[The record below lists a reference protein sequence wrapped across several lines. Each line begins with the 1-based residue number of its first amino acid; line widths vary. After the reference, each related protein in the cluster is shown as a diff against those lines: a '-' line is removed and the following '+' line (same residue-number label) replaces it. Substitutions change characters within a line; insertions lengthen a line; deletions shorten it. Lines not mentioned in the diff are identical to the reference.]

1 MQSEIIEEMD
11 SVEVAKKTMIGD
23 LVQATIDELKAA
35 PDVWQKLSEN
45 KQAEVI
51 ERLTHRVVHNV
62 TQAVHIIASDDRP
75 TLRANLEQVTVK
87 AGVKAVLTLSKKD
100 PAALDLIEATGEDVL
115 IVLPH
120 LEQYADQ
127 EPGVYPDPDQP
138 GLDGL
143 DGETGAGGYGSVS
156 NGGHVPADA
165 AKIRELPDSEKAKA
179 AIFSDKELAKRDA
192 LLPEA
197 IELVVSSQRA
207 TISSVQ
213 RKFKIGYN
221 RAASLIDHMEK
232 LGVISEADS
241 NGRRTVMQQPGNAEG
256 VHGEVS
262 GKLPEG
268 FSEIVERVTTV
279 GAYGITMLKDYDGPQ
294 SRAIEKALIEEGI
307 VAEDHYNGARMVL
320 VDPPEEIH
328 ETQLQRA
335 ERLVVQTQDA
345 SDANVGNVGTYGP
358 GEIPVILAALEAK
371 GIVSKPDA
379 AGNRTVI
386 VGGDS

>member
-138 GLDGL
+138 GLEGL
-143 DGETGAGGYGSVS
+143 DGEQEAGGYANSFEYGDSVVS
-156 NGGHVPADA
+156 HTLDGGVVFQSDN
-165 AKIRELPDSEKAKA
+165 KRLEEL
-179 AIFSDKELAKRDA
+179 DK

-221 RAASLIDHMEK
+221 RAATLIDHMEK
-232 LGVISEADS
+232 LGVISEPDS
-241 NGRRTVMQQPGNAEG
+241 NGRRTVMQQRGNAEG
-256 VHGEVS
+256 VHGEGPDS
-262 GKLPEG
+262 LPEG
-268 FSEIVERVTTV
+268 FSAIVERVATV

-307 VAEDHYNGARMVL
+307 VSEDHYNGARMVL
-320 VDPPEEIH
+320 VDPPEEIP

-345 SDANVGNVGTYGP
+345 SDQNVANVGTYGP
-358 GEIPVILAALEAK
+358 GEVVVLLTALEAK

-379 AGNRTVI
+379 SGKRTVI